1 MTAEEII
8 CEQFPEMKG
17 KVKWPDTVIHTS
29 VFTKLKRAIKESGMA
44 ISSKEVMTRYS
55 QISAKRNELFHGG
68 SSEIS
73 LTDVEKA
80 FGAYKWLKEK
90 LG

>member
-55 QISAKRNELFHGG
+55 QISAKRNELFLGG

-73 LTDVEKA
+73 MTDVEKA